1 MARFEMVTC
10 ADGFTVS
17 IQAVAQLQRTKNR
30 YQPRIRKCGTWLPQ
44 QPCIFIKDYAED
56 PRDLTGT
63 VYGYVPA
70 HIVRKMIAAH
80 GGIVSVNA
88 HHWWNLAD
96 VQESA
101 VGHFLGTPGGVV
113 AYSTLTRSLRCTKLL
128 G

>member
-17 IQAVAQLQRTKNR
+17 IQAGRHNYSEPRTDTSHAYESVELGFPNR
-30 YQPRIRKCGTWLPQ
+30 
-44 QPCIFIKDYAED
+44 PCIFIKDYAED

-80 GGIVSVNA
+80 GGIVSGECPPLVK
-88 HHWWNLAD
+88 
-96 VQESA
+96 S
-101 VGHFLGTPGGVV
+101 G
-113 AYSTLTRSLRCTKLL
+113 
-128 G
+128 